1 MKQGNRSAYTFTL
14 AAFGA
19 LGALAAALA
28 APAAAQDQAAGSAP
42 YIEGSD
48 AVDLSQEL
56 GLEGEAPDP
65 AMETALAALAAAP
78 VFDGHNDVPFQLR
91 RRLDN
96 QINRFDFNDTLISAR
111 SDPLGRAMHT
121 DLKRL
126 RKGRVG
132 AQYWSVYVPANLT
145 EPEAVQMTMEQ
156 IDVTKRLIDRF
167 PDDLAYVETADQV
180 EAAMADGKIAGL
192 LGMEGGHSIGSDL
205 GVLRQMYAL
214 GARYMT
220 LTHSKNTPWADSAT
234 DAPVH
239 GGLSEFGKDV
249 VREMNRIGMLVDLS
263 HVSEETM
270 IDALQV
276 ARAPVI
282 FSHSGAKSV
291 TGHARNVPDSVL
303 QMLPAN
309 GGIVM
314 VVALPGFLN
323 ESRRQWQSRYQA
335 ENARL
340 EALHQGRPDLVEEG
354 MKVWSEANPEPST
367 LVSDMADHV
376 DHIRSLAGVESIGIG
391 ADFDGMPTGP
401 VGFEDVSGYPVLF
414 AELARRG
421 YSQAELEMIASR
433 NALRVLRDAEDY
445 AASQFGA
452 PPIETRLPKG
462 E

>member
-1 MKQGNRSAYTFTL
+1 MKSVTASI
-14 AAFGA
+14 AA
-19 LGALAAALA
+19 LGLAIATPALAQDTQAEPSVEDAFSDDPVIDPAMQAALA
-28 APAAAQDQAAGSAP
+28 ALD
-42 YIEGSD
+42 
-48 AVDLSQEL
+48 
-56 GLEGEAPDP
+56 
-65 AMETALAALAAAP
+65 AAP

-91 RRLDN
+91 RRLEN
-96 QINRFDFNDTLISAR
+96 QINRFDFNDTLGSAK
-111 SDPLGRAMHT
+111 SDPFGRAMHT

-132 AQYWSVYVPANLT
+132 AQYWSVYVPANLP
-145 EPEAVQMTMEQ
+145 EPQAVQMTMEQ

-167 PDDLAYVETADQV
+167 PDDLAYAETADQV
-180 EAAMADGKIAGL
+180 EEAIAQGKIAGL

-220 LTHSKNTPWADSAT
+220 LTHSRNTPWADSAT
-234 DAPVH
+234 DEPEH
-239 GGLSEFGKDV
+239 GGLSPFGEDV

-270 IDALQV
+270 IDALRV

-282 FSHSGAKSV
+282 FSHSGAKAI

-303 QMLPAN
+303 QLLPAN

-323 ESRRQWQSRYQA
+323 EDRRQWHSRREA

-340 EALHQGRPDLVEEG
+340 EALNQGRPDLVEQA
-354 MKVWSEANPEPST
+354 MDVWDTDNPEPPT
-367 LVSDMADHV
+367 LVSNMADHI
-376 DHIRSLAGVESIGIG
+376 DHIRKLAGVEAIGIG
-391 ADFDGMPTGP
+391 ADFDGMPSGP

-433 NALRVLRDAEDY
+433 NALRVLRDVEAY
-445 AASQFGA
+445 AASQRSSL
-452 PPIETRLPKG
+452 PIETRLETG